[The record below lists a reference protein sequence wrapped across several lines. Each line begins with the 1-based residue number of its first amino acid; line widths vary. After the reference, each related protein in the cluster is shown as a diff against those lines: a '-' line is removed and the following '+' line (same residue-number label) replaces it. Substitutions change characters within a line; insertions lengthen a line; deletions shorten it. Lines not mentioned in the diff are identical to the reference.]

1 MNQICNLRSQ
11 HFSCLICRISSG
23 GGGSGGRQWHDSRN
37 EEQDPRL
44 FAVYGTYS
52 SFWPE
57 WRPGRSET
65 LMPEMAD
72 KAECAFTL
80 GVTRDKPNCGHPRY
94 KSVNKSTSY
103 NSAFTGTVF
112 QETKV

>member
-1 MNQICNLRSQ
+1 MSLPYRAVQISIVLARARVGASWEV
-11 HFSCLICRISSG
+11 RDG
-23 GGGSGGRQWHDSRN
+23 
-37 EEQDPRL
+37 
-44 FAVYGTYS
+44 
-52 SFWPE
+52 
-57 WRPGRSET
+57 
-65 LMPEMAD
+65 MPEMAD

-112 QETKV
+112 QETTL

>member
-1 MNQICNLRSQ
+1 MGADQEDVSGMIPETRSRIRG
-11 HFSCLICRISSG
+11 CLPYTEPIVLSG
-23 GGGSGGRQWHDSRN
+23 QR
-37 EEQDPRL
+37 
-44 FAVYGTYS
+44 
-52 SFWPE
+52 PE

-112 QETKV
+112 QETKL